1 MRFTDIFIKRPVLAT
16 TVSLLILVLGLR
28 SLDTL
33 TIRQYPRTENAVV
46 TISTFYYGADAETVA
61 GFITQPLESAVAQAQ
76 GIDYLTSSSLNGISS
91 ITANL
96 RLNYDAN
103 RALTEINT
111 QVQSVLN
118 QLPPETQQPTLKI
131 DIGQTTDAMYL
142 GFFSTVLPTNKITDY
157 LLRVVKP
164 KLDAV
169 EGVQVAEI
177 LGGRQF
183 ALRAWLNADKMAAHN
198 ITGADVSKA
207 LVDNNFISAL
217 GSTKGQMVAVDLR
230 ASTNVH
236 SLDEF
241 KNLVIRT
248 SNGAL
253 IRLGDIATVALG
265 AEDYN
270 TNVAFSGKTS
280 VFIGIKSAPDANVL
294 EVIERVKAVLPE
306 IQKQMPEGLQSTIAY
321 DTTKFITSSISEVIH
336 TLVETLLIVTVVI
349 FLFLGTFRA
358 VAIPVIAMP
367 LSLIGTFALMLAF
380 GYSINLLTLLAL
392 VLAIGLVV
400 DDAIIVVEN
409 VDRHLKEGETPFAAA
424 LAAARELA
432 GPIIVISVVLVAVYV
447 PVGFQGGLTGA
458 LFSEFAFT
466 LAGAVGVS
474 AVIALT
480 LSPMMCSRM
489 LRAHTGDNRLQK
501 ISDRTFDAVRG
512 RYGKMLHYTLET
524 WPVIVVLGALILA
537 ANAYLFMNSS
547 KELAPNE
554 DQGIVLAQSLAAPNA
569 TIQQM
574 GLYSKQVYDIF
585 KSMPEFDASFQID
598 GVPSTNQAFGGIL
611 FKPWDL
617 RARTADV
624 MQQELQAKLNT
635 IAGARVAAF
644 QSPPLPGARGLPF
657 QFVINTTESFRNLDE
672 VSQAVVAKAYQSGMF
687 FYVDTDLKID
697 KP

>member
-1 MRFTDIFIKRPVLAT
+1 MRFTDIFIKRPVLAM

-33 TIRQYPRTENAVV
+33 SVRQYPRTENAVV
-46 TISTFYYGADAETVA
+46 TITTFYYGADAETVA
-61 GFITQPLESAVAQAQ
+61 GFITQPLESAIAQAQ
-76 GIDYLTSSSLNGISS
+76 GIDYMTSSSLNGVST

-111 QVQSVLN
+111 QVNSVLN

-198 ITGADVSKA
+198 ITGADVSAA
-207 LVDNNFISAL
+207 LVNNNFISAL

-241 KNLVIRT
+241 KNLVIRNT
-248 SNGAL
+248 NGAL

-280 VFIGIKSAPDANVL
+280 VFIGIKTAPEANVL
-294 EVIERVKAVLPE
+294 DVIKRVKDVLPE
-306 IQKQMPEGLQSTIAY
+306 IQRQMPEGLQSTIAY
-321 DTTKFITSSISEVIH
+321 DTTKFITSSINEVVH

-367 LSLIGTFALMLAF
+367 LSLIGTFALMLAL

-409 VDRHLKEGETPFAAA
+409 VDRHLKEGQTPIMAA

-501 ISDRTFDAVRG
+501 IADRTFEAVRG
-512 RYGKMLHYTLET
+512 RYSRMLRYTLDT
-524 WPVIVVLGALILA
+524 WPVMVVLGALILA

-585 KSMPEFDASFQID
+585 KSLPEFDASFQID
-598 GVPSTNQAFGGIL
+598 GMPSTNQALAGIL
-611 FKPWDL
+611 FKPWDE
-617 RARTADV
+617 RGRSADV

-644 QSPPLPGARGLPF
+644 QFPPLPGARGLPF
-657 QFVINTTESFRNLDE
+657 QFVINTTESFRNLDG
-672 VSQAVVAKAYQSGMF
+672 VSQA
-687 FYVDTDLKID
+687 
-697 KP
+697 